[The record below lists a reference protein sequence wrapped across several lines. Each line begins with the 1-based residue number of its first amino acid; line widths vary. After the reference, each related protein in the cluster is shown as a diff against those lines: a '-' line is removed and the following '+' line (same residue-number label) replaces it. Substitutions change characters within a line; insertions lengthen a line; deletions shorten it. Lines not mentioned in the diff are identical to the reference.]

1 MDRMLY
7 VAMTGARETMLAQS
21 VNANN
26 LANVNTTAFRAD
38 LAAARS
44 MPVFGD
50 GQPSRVYSMTERPGI
65 DFRPGVIN
73 QTGRELDIAVRGE
86 GWIAVQ
92 ARDGTEAYTR
102 AGDLRVSTAG
112 LLVTGAGHP
121 VLGNRGPIAL
131 PPAKKVEIAVD
142 GTVSVLPLD
151 QNPNAVAVLDRIK
164 LVNPPVQELEKG
176 TDGLLRST
184 TQDAV
189 VPDASVRL
197 VTGGLEASN
206 VSAVEAMVEMVALS
220 RRYETQ
226 IKMMQAAEQTDE
238 AAARLLRLA

>member
-7 VAMTGARETMLAQS
+7 VAMTGARETMLAQAI
-21 VNANN
+21 NANN
-26 LANVNTTAFRAD
+26 LANVSTTAFRGD

-44 MPVFGD
+44 MPVYGE
-50 GQPSRVYSMTERPGI
+50 GQPSRVYAMTERPGI
-65 DFRPGVIN
+65 DLRPGVIN
-73 QTGRELDIAVRGE
+73 QTGRELDVAVRGE

-92 ARDGTEAYTR
+92 ARDGSEAYTR

-121 VLGNRGPIAL
+121 VLGNAGPIAL

-142 GTVSVLPLD
+142 GTISVLGLD

-164 LVNPPVQELEKG
+164 LVNPPLDQLEKG

-184 TQDAV
+184 TEAV
-189 VPDASVRL
+189 VAPDASARL
-197 VTGGLEASN
+197 ATGALEGSN

-220 RRYETQ
+220 RRFEAQ
-226 IKMMQAAEQTDE
+226 VKMMTTAEQTDE
-238 AAARLLRLA
+238 AAARLLKLA

>member
-1 MDRMLY
+1 MLY
-7 VAMTGARETMLAQS
+7 VAMAGARETMLAQG

-26 LANVNTTAFRAD
+26 LANVSTTAFRAD

-44 MPVFGD
+44 MPLFGD
-50 GQPSRVYSMTERPGI
+50 GQPSRVYAMTERPGI
-65 DFRPGVIN
+65 DFRPGVVS
-73 QTGRELDIAVRGE
+73 QTGRELDVAIRGE

-121 VLGNRGPIAL
+121 VLGNQGPIAL

-142 GTVSVLPLD
+142 GTVSVLPID

-164 LVNPPVQELEKG
+164 LVNPPLNELEKSA
-176 TDGLLRST
+176 DGLLRST
-184 TQDAV
+184 ANEV
-189 VPDASVRL
+189 LVPDAGVRL
-197 VTGGLEASN
+197 VTGALEASN

-220 RRYETQ
+220 RRFETQ
-226 IKMMQAAEQTDE
+226 IKLMQTAEQTDE